1 MDVPAYVR
9 YRTLIDLEGAA
20 PDSPPAR
27 AALAET
33 LADPRVALLL
43 EDVSR
48 WPGTVLNSHKS
59 ASQTFHTLEFLSE
72 LGLPG
77 DHPAIA
83 TALDRILASAGPD
96 GVPRLPM
103 TYPKQFGGPGVETSS
118 WALCDAPTLL
128 TAAVRFGRSG
138 DPGVRQGIA
147 TLAALARG
155 NGWPCATSPE
165 LGFRGPGRKDDP
177 CPYASLVML
186 RLLAACAEALSASG
200 DRSAADATLASD
212 AARSGVAALLS
223 CWERSRDWHPYIF
236 YMGDDFRRLKAPFLW
251 YDVLHVAEVLSSFPS
266 ARGDPRLAE
275 MLALIRSKRS
285 ASGGYRPESIYQ
297 PYKAW
302 DFGQKKDD
310 SPWLC
315 FLVRRLERRLG
326 AGPESGH
333 GYVR

>member
-9 YRTLIDLEGAA
+9 YRTLIDLEVAA

-33 LADPRVALLL
+33 LDDPRVALLL
-43 EDVSR
+43 EEVSR

-77 DHPAIA
+77 DHPSIA
-83 TALDRILASAGPD
+83 AAVDRILESAGPD

-147 TLAALARG
+147 TLSALARDK
-155 NGWPCATSPE
+155 GWPCATAPE

-177 CPYASLVML
+177 CPYATLVML
-186 RLLAACAEALSASG
+186 RLLAAYSEALATSG
-200 DRSAADATLASD
+200 DSAAADATLASD
-212 AARSGVAALLS
+212 AARSGVAALFS
-223 CWERSRDWHPYIF
+223 CWDRSRDWHPYIF

-251 YDVLHVAEVLSSFPS
+251 YDILHVAEVLSRFPS
-266 ARGDPRLAE
+266 ARTDPRLAE
-275 MLALIRSKRS
+275 MLAVIGAKRS

-302 DFGQKKDD
+302 DFGQKKED
-310 SPWLC
+310 SPWLS
-315 FLVRRLERRLG
+315 FLVLRLEARLRLWHE
-326 AGPESGH
+326 ALI
-333 GYVR
+333 